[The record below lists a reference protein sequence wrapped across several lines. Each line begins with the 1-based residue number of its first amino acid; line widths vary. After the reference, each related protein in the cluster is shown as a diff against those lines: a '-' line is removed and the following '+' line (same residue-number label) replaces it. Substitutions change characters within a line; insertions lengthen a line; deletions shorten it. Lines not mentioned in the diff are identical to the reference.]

1 MKAGVA
7 VQRMPTEST
16 KAAAAATA
24 GVITSLPAVS
34 APTCGASDRS
44 ADSCVRATAV

>member
-1 MKAGVA
+1 MRASVV
-7 VQRMPTEST
+7 VQRTRTEST
-16 KAAAAATA
+16 KAAAATT